1 MSDAGSGGRPRPQY
15 GEYAS
20 AAEQRA
26 RIQVPQ
32 HEEQPAPPVPAPPLW
47 GASPQAPARPAPA
60 QAANRVI
67 TIGLLAY
74 GAINVL
80 MSVFSFLDLS
90 TVIDTTYRIMGVP
103 GSFANQASAHTW
115 GIVAAIVLVLGYAG
129 TVWWSVHVMRRGRLS
144 WWIPLVGAAVTY
156 VIVSVFVAIPMM
168 TDPAFVTYVTG
179 SN

>member
-1 MSDAGSGGRPRPQY
+1 MSDPGGSDRPRPQY

-20 AAEQRA
+20 SAEQRA

-32 HEEQPAPPVPAPPLW
+32 HEVPPAPPTPAPPAW
-47 GASPQAPARPAPA
+47 GAMPLAQTGPAPGHV
-60 QAANRVI
+60 ANRVI

-80 MSVFSFLDLS
+80 MSVFSFLDLP
-90 TVIDTTYRIMGVP
+90 TVIDNTYRIMGVP
-103 GSFANQASAHTW
+103 GSFTNLASAHIW
-115 GIVAAIVLVLGYAG
+115 GVVAAIVLVLGYAG
-129 TVWWSVHVMRRGRLS
+129 TVWWSVRFLRRGKMS

-168 TDPAFVTYVTG
+168 TDPAFVSYVTG
-179 SN
+179 AR

>member
-1 MSDAGSGGRPRPQY
+1 MSDTGGSERPRPQY

-32 HEEQPAPPVPAPPLW
+32 HEESPATRAPAPPTW
-47 GASPQAPARPAPA
+47 GATPPAPARPAPG

-80 MSVFSFLDLS
+80 MSAFSFLDLS
-90 TVIDTTYRIMGVP
+90 TVIDGTYRVMGVP
-103 GSFANQASAHTW
+103 GSFTNAASAHTW
-115 GIVAAIVLVLGYAG
+115 GVVAAIVLALGYAG
-129 TVWWSVHVMRRGRLS
+129 TVWWSVHVMRRGKMS
-144 WWIPLVGAAVTY
+144 WWIPLVGAALTY
-156 VIVSVFVAIPMM
+156 VIVSALVAIPMM
-168 TDPAFVTYVTG
+168 TDPAFVSYVTG
-179 SN
+179 AH